1 MRPVLP
7 LPPASDDGESRVH
20 GLLLVR
26 TDYGDDGAW
35 ADVRHRMG
43 ELPGL
48 HPAAEP
54 VSAAHA
60 TMQESIPRRLIV
72 VDDPGWE
79 GATAEEVRAALKSV
93 ANGARPWVPD
103 LVLVANDV
111 TMADAEYRSLLAVSG
126 TDEDYA
132 VWLSA
137 RHAAML
143 HLVLHRPSLEYE
155 LETYPEDFAT
165 DPEWRPGDD
174 EDDEDRDFPAGMEL
188 ESLNPPPRYE
198 PPARVLPPL
207 TEGFNTV
214 LVRTDFT
221 DDAALSSLAAAV
233 HSTPDG
239 ADPADWHSWVDVV
252 DDRAY
257 EDATPEQL
265 MAVLRLSPEDEDEMT
280 ADVLLIADGTAMR
293 APGQPVLVVPLA
305 DELGRAF
312 RVSAD
317 LVSGMVVNLA
327 LANMDIDDWR
337 GDDGS

>member
-7 LPPASDDGESRVH
+7 LPPAADDGESRVH

-26 TDYGDDGAW
+26 TDRSDDGAW

-54 VSAAHA
+54 VPAAHA
-60 TMQESIPRRLIV
+60 AMQESIPRRLIV
-72 VDDPGWE
+72 VDAPGWQ
-79 GATAEEVRAALKSV
+79 GATAAEVRAAVASV
-93 ANGARPWVPD
+93 ADGSGPWVPD
-103 LVLVANDV
+103 LVLVANET

-132 VWLSA
+132 VWISA

-143 HLVLHRPSLEYE
+143 HLVLHWSLEYE
-155 LETYPEDFAT
+155 LETYPEDFPT
-165 DPEWRPGDD
+165 DPEWRPGDE
-174 EDDEDRDFPAGMEL
+174 EDWGTPVGMEL
-188 ESLNPPPRYE
+188 ESMNPPPRYE

-207 TEGFNTV
+207 IQENRALV
-214 LVRTDFT
+214 VRTDFT

-233 HSTPDG
+233 HDTPAG
-239 ADPADWHSWVDVV
+239 ADPADWISWVDVV

-265 MAVLRLSPEDEDEMT
+265 MAVLSP
-280 ADVLLIADGTAMR
+280 
-293 APGQPVLVVPLA
+293 
-305 DELGRAF
+305 
-312 RVSAD
+312 
-317 LVSGMVVNLA
+317 
-327 LANMDIDDWR
+327 
-337 GDDGS
+337 